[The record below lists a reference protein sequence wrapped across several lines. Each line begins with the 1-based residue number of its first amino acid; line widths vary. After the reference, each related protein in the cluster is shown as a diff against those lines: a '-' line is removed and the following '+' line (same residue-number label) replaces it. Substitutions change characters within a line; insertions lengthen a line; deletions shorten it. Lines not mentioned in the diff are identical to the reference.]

1 MRPVYVKESNMTIMS
16 HSVFNC
22 ACKRVSLTVLTSR
35 CVWEN
40 RASGEHG
47 GPCLKL
53 DTVVGAD
60 SLFSVVICSKS
71 LPPTTQFDLLF
82 IYFLQRQLTAVD
94 MCFLPSSLPELLH
107 GHQPHVEWSC
117 DSENDIPQVTDC
129 FGTDLGF
136 LWTLNTMLWN
146 CCKSY
151 LHQYEHSGM

>member
-60 SLFSVVICSKS
+60 SLFSVVICSKTSHPPHS
-71 LPPTTQFDLLF
+71 LTFCLF
-82 IYFLQRQLTAVD
+82 TFCRD
-94 MCFLPSSLPELLH
+94 SSL
-107 GHQPHVEWSC
+107 
-117 DSENDIPQVTDC
+117 
-129 FGTDLGF
+129 
-136 LWTLNTMLWN
+136 LWTCVSCHPASQN
-146 CCKSY
+146 CCMDISHTSSEAVIQKMTSPKSQTV
-151 LHQYEHSGM
+151 LERIWDFYEH